1 MRTTFDGISKV
12 VHFFYFYYLCRPKQ
26 ELKRIMTN
34 ILPIVTLVPVASL
47 AISVVHASRTK
58 KNDNIRKISA
68 VFYTL
73 EIAFSYLWVA
83 GFSIAKQLPYSSVL
97 VFMTLP
103 IAIACCK
110 TMRNSREDAEHLRA
124 DITSRTANLLLL
136 FVILLTVGL
145 ILGKFLPAPGVFFN

>member
-1 MRTTFDGISKV
+1 
-12 VHFFYFYYLCRPKQ
+12 
-26 ELKRIMTN
+26 
-34 ILPIVTLVPVASL
+34 
-47 AISVVHASRTK
+47 
-58 KNDNIRKISA
+58 
-68 VFYTL
+68 
-73 EIAFSYLWVA
+73 VA
-83 GFSIAKQLPYSSVL
+83 GFSIAKQLPYSTVL

>member
-1 MRTTFDGISKV
+1 
-12 VHFFYFYYLCRPKQ
+12 
-26 ELKRIMTN
+26 MTN
-34 ILPIVTLVPVASL
+34 ILPIVTLVPVVTM
-47 AISVVHASRTK
+47 AISVGHANRTK
-58 KNDNIRKISA
+58 KNDNLKNISA
-68 VFYTL
+68 IIYSM

-124 DITSRTANLLLL
+124 DITSRSANLLLQ